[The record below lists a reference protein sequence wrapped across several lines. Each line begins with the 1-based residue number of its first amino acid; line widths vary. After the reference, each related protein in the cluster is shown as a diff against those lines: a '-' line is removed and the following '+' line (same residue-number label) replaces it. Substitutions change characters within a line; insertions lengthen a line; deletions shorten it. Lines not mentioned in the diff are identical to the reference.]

1 MGSQLGMVFI
11 PGGLSADILDGLI
24 REAASLGT
32 PGERIDFISRRFLG
46 TPYRQATLIG
56 DLLTPE
62 VFVINLREMDC
73 FTFIE
78 YVEAMRRSVSFREF
92 QDNLLRVRYRSGV
105 PEFMGR
111 NHFFTDWREAEG
123 GFIRDVTQE
132 LGVAAVAVRKN
143 INAKE
148 DGSPI
153 LPGIN
158 PVERTIH
165 YVAAAAAEEAAG
177 RVRTG
182 DYVGIYSDEPG
193 LDVSHTGI
201 AVRAQD
207 GFMLRHASS
216 GGRDRRVVDEP
227 LVSYLKSKPGIV
239 ILRPQ

>member
-11 PGGLSADILDGLI
+11 PGGLSEDTLDGLI

-73 FTFIE
+73 LTFLE

-92 QDNLLRVRYRSGV
+92 QENLLRVRYRSGV

-111 NHFFTDWREAEG
+111 NHFFTDWRETEG

-132 LGVAAVAVRKN
+132 LGPAVRTVTKDLN
-143 INAKE
+143 RKA

-153 LPGIN
+153 LPGIQ
-158 PVERTIH
+158 PVERTVR
-165 YVAAAAAEEAAG
+165 YLPSAAVKGALSQI
-177 RVRTG
+177 RTG
-182 DYVGIYSDEPG
+182 DYIGIYSAGPG

-201 AVRAQD
+201 AVRMQD
-207 GFMLRHASS
+207 GLILRHASS
-216 GGRDRRVVDEP
+216 RERYRRVVDEP
-227 LVSYLKSKPGIV
+227 LVSYLKGKPGIV
-239 ILRPQ
+239 VLRPQ